1 MSMAMMSEF
10 PVQEYDTGDNSDVIA
25 TDSQKNTVYILAKL
39 HGVASPEEFGLL
51 VTEHFLSTYPWVTK
65 SRVEVRLHPWQRIL
79 DRSDNRQSIV
89 INATVCQM
97 GERAQPRLR
106 ECAGDDQNR
115 GGDP

>member
-1 MSMAMMSEF
+1 MMTELL

-89 INATVCQM
+89 INATVFQM
-97 GERAQPRLR
+97 GKRPQPRLR
-106 ECAGDDQNR
+106 ECSGDDQNR

>member
-1 MSMAMMSEF
+1 MSEF

-65 SRVEVRLHPWQRIL
+65 SRVEGSLHPWWRIL
-79 DRSDNRQSIV
+79 DRSDTLVHISRSFFVHMSTSCNEDQH
-89 INATVCQM
+89 
-97 GERAQPRLR
+97 ELR
-106 ECAGDDQNR
+106 R
-115 GGDP
+115 